1 MNLNIV
7 GDDGTLTTHLITE
20 QSFNDKR
27 LAESIGYIG
36 ASSKE
41 SNALNIL
48 KAYYS
53 DAKVVLFDE
62 SNQTIVELIEKFDI
76 PKFGT
81 FVENKTIFDTKDF
94 SSVYFTSGSTGY
106 PAAALKSKDNIETEV
121 KALSVLLQ
129 DRQITKVIVTVPFIH
144 LYGTLLGLMYPM
156 FNNIDVYIKEHFL
169 PNDLLS
175 MIDDHTMVVT
185 TPLYIK
191 ALNKLGEKKDL
202 SHSVFISSTAPLATD
217 DIVEFNKKFNTSI
230 IQIFGSTETGGIAY
244 KTDNEEQWLPFDQV
258 VVDVNEDNELK
269 VKSPFVSKIIY
280 ENGFKTN
287 IGEIQT
293 FDYIEMKESGFK
305 LIGRS
310 SKIFKLAGKRYST
323 IQIEHILEGLEDVEK
338 ALVFV
343 EIDKDSLRGEYL
355 DITLE
360 STNHRTAKEI
370 KTILKQRLSN
380 LKFSIK
386 LHYVDKIPTSQVGKK
401 LRIT

>member
-81 FVENKTIFDTKDF
+81 FVENKTIFDSKDF

-258 VVDVNEDNELK
+258 KVDVNEDNELK

-323 IQIEHILEGLEDVEK
+323 IQIEHILEALEDVEK

-380 LKFSIK
+380 LKFTIK
-386 LHYVDKIPTSQVGKK
+386 LHYVDKIPTNQVGKK
-401 LRIT
+401 LRII

>member
-258 VVDVNEDNELK
+258 KVDVNEDNELK

-323 IQIEHILEGLEDVEK
+323 IQIEHILEALEDVEK

-380 LKFSIK
+380 LKFTIK
-386 LHYVDKIPTSQVGKK
+386 LHYVDKIPTNQVGKK
-401 LRIT
+401 LRII